1 MRMKKIFDVLVL
13 TFIFII
19 FVNNEE
25 AKAYINP
32 GSGSYIF
39 QAVAGG
45 ILSILYFFKKIFL
58 SILNIF
64 NPKKNSAEKSSSD
77 E

>member
-1 MRMKKIFDVLVL
+1 MRKFFDILIL
-13 TFIFII
+13 TFIFIL

-39 QAVAGG
+39 QAIAGG

-64 NPKKNSAEKSSSD
+64 KPGKNSVEKSSSD